1 MFLEKQSVS
10 NQLANKMMARA
21 KQTAQELGIGINITV
36 VDAGGQLLAFERM
49 DNAPL
54 LSIEISQ
61 NKAYSAAAFGVPTHE
76 WYPMIKDTPQLKH
89 GIVHTPRLVIF
100 GGGYPIFNGETLAGA
115 IGVSGGT
122 EEEDQ
127 LCCQAA
133 LELLENSQYDN
144 KGAE

>member
-10 NQLANKMMARA
+10 NKLANEMIERA
-21 KQTAQELGIGINITV
+21 KQKAEKLGIEINITV

-61 NKAYSAAAFGVPTHE
+61 NKAYTAAAFGIPTHE
-76 WYPMIKDTPQLKH
+76 WYPMIEHTPQLKY
-89 GIVHTPRLVIF
+89 GIVHTSRLVIF
-100 GGGYPIFNGETLAGA
+100 GGGYPIFNEGILAGA

-127 LCCQAA
+127 LCCIEA
-133 LELLENSQYDN
+133 LKLLEY
-144 KGAE
+144 